1 MYNDTKY
8 GGVCPFW
15 HTPEAAWAERCIRH
29 VSTARTTATC
39 PCPPPAA
46 GGQKEDD
53 FLMEHNIPELVA
65 QLTLEEKAD
74 TIQSHSRFAVQPR
87 IMDIYMEEKAVDA

>member
-1 MYNDTKY
+1 M
-8 GGVCPFW
+8 GGTVYPARFHCPNN
-15 HTPEAAWAERCIRH
+15 RH
-29 VSTARTTATC
+29 L
-39 PCPPPAA
+39 PLPPPAA